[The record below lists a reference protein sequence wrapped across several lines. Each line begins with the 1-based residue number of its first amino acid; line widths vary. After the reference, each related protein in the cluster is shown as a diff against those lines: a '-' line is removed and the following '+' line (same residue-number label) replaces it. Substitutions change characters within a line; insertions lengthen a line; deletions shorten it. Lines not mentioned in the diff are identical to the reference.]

1 MRKSTMDAVFVFLT
15 LVCFA
20 AAAGYVILLDKV

>member
-1 MRKSTMDAVFVFLT
+1 MDAVFVFLT